1 MKLAILFIILRLIL
15 GGFMVIGGVDKF
27 KNDSPAPIEVYQKAS
42 KFTEDQQQS
51 TLQKILYIS
60 GMKQTGY
67 LWQLLG
73 VCEIVFGLLLIIQG
87 TSFVAALFLLP
98 ITLNI
103 FLFHYFLEPEEM
115 PEFLQTAGLF
125 LINLL
130 LVIKEYKRWRHLVWI
145 KPI

>member
-27 KNDSPAPIEVYQKAS
+27 KNDSPTPIEVYQKAS

-115 PEFLQTAGLF
+115 PEFLQTASLF

-130 LVIKEYKRWRHLVWI
+130 LVIKEYKRWWHLVWI